1 VKNPR
6 ARAKKYLTIVPAGIR
21 KVLGLEV
28 GDILVWRVENGKVII
43 EVIKNP
49 ARALRGK
56 YEDPLLTYDVVEE
69 KADEVIMREAGKL
82 LWR

>member
-1 VKNPR
+1 MVVEHSKVS
-6 ARAKKYLTIVPAGIR
+6 KKYLTIVPAGIR

-49 ARALRGK
+49 AKALRGK

-69 KADEVIMREAGKL
+69 KADGVIMREAGK
-82 LWR
+82 

>member
-1 VKNPR
+1 MEHSKVSN
-6 ARAKKYLTIVPAGIR
+6 KYLTSVPAGIR

-49 ARALRGK
+49 AKVLRGK

-69 KADEVIMREAGKL
+69 KADELIMREAGK
-82 LWR
+82 

>member
-1 VKNPR
+1 MVVEHSKVS
-6 ARAKKYLTIVPAGIR
+6 KKYLTIVPAGIR

-28 GDILVWRVENGKVII
+28 GDILVWRVENDKVII

-49 ARALRGK
+49 AKALRGK

-69 KADEVIMREAGKL
+69 KADELIMREAGK
-82 LWR
+82 

>member
-1 VKNPR
+1 MEHSKVS
-6 ARAKKYLTIVPAGIR
+6 KKYLTSVPAGIR

-49 ARALRGK
+49 AKALRGK

-69 KADEVIMREAGKL
+69 KADELIMREAGK
-82 LWR
+82 

>member
-1 VKNPR
+1 MVVEHSKVS
-6 ARAKKYLTIVPAGIR
+6 KKYLTIVPAGIR

-28 GDILVWRVENGKVII
+28 GNILVWRVENGKVII

-49 ARALRGK
+49 AKALRGK

-69 KADEVIMREAGKL
+69 KADEVIMREAGK
-82 LWR
+82 